1 MLISSVLDQRETN
14 MFTKNKERIASLTFE
29 IEAMKSVQEH
39 ISLSTGIIHLDSN
52 GTVEHVNTK
61 MLALLGYDI
70 QDLKGRN
77 NAVLISK
84 DYLNSK
90 EYKDLWSELRKGIS
104 VNQTIMF
111 VNKHNQSVWFD
122 CVYTPIVDSTNR
134 VLEIIGVFTN
144 INELVGSKI
153 EVEHKLKAINLS
165 MAIIEFSPDGIILD
179 ANENFLKTV
188 KYAKKEIVGQHHSIF
203 CDNDYKKSADYRQF
217 WDSLK
222 KGTFFSDKFKRVD
235 KHGCEL
241 WLEASYNPVF
251 DENGGVYKVIK
262 IASDTTKFIE
272 QYNNQKD
279 ISDLALSL
287 SDKSVILSNS
297 GVNYI
302 QQTTKEM
309 LNIKEHVDITNDHL
323 KSLHNQS
330 NKINSIVDTIN
341 KISVQTNLLALNA
354 AIEAARAGDAG
365 RGFSVVAQEVR
376 NLSKNTE
383 SAVKEI
389 FEVISNIQEEI
400 NLSLKH
406 INNVINDTENSRNL
420 AAKLEDVMMSLQ
432 SVIVDSTTVI
442 RNKTV

>member
-1 MLISSVLDQRETN
+1 
-14 MFTKNKERIASLTFE
+14 MFNKNKERIASLTFE
-29 IEAMKSVQEH
+29 MEALKSVQEH
-39 ISLSTGIIHLDSN
+39 ISLSTGIIHFDTN
-52 GTVEHVNTK
+52 GSVEHINTK
-61 MLALLGYDI
+61 MLAMLGYDL
-70 QDLKGRN
+70 QDIKGRN
-77 NAVLISK
+77 NTALLSK

-90 EYKDLWSELRKGIS
+90 EYKDLWNELRKGIS
-104 VNQTIMF
+104 GNQTIMF
-111 VNKHNQSVWFD
+111 MNKNNHSIWFD
-122 CVYTPIVDSTNR
+122 CVYTPVVDSTNR
-134 VLEIIGVFTN
+134 VLEIVGVFTN

-153 EVEHKLKAINLS
+153 EVDHKLKAINLS

-203 CDNDYKKSADYRQF
+203 CDNDYKKSPEYRQF

-222 KGTFFSDKFKRVD
+222 KGNFFSDKFKRVD
-235 KHGCEL
+235 KHGREL

-251 DENGGVYKVIK
+251 DEHGGVYKVIK

-287 SDKSVILSNS
+287 SDKSVALSNS
-297 GVNYI
+297 GVDYI

-309 LNIKEHVDITNDHL
+309 LNIKEHVDITNNHL
-323 KSLHNQS
+323 NSLHNQS

-376 NLSKNTE
+376 NLSQNTE

-389 FEVISNIQEEI
+389 FQVINSIQEEI

-406 INNVINDTENSRNL
+406 INNVINDTESSRAL
-420 AAKLEDVMMSLQ
+420 AGKLEEVMTSLQ
-432 SVIVDSTTVI
+432 AVIVDSTTVI

>member
-1 MLISSVLDQRETN
+1 METN
-14 MFTKNKERIASLTFE
+14 MFSKNKERIASLIFE
-29 IEAMKSVQEH
+29 IEALKNIQEH
-39 ISLSTGIIHLDSN
+39 ISLSTGIIHFDTN
-52 GTVEHVNTK
+52 GIVEQVNTK

-77 NAVLISK
+77 SSSLLSK

-90 EYKDLWSELRKGIS
+90 DYKDLWSDLRKGMS
-104 VNQTIMF
+104 GNQIVMF
-111 VNKHNQSVWFD
+111 INKNNHSMWFD
-122 CVYTPIVDSTNR
+122 CVYTPVIDSTNR
-134 VLEIIGVFTN
+134 VLEIVGVFTN

-153 EVEHKLKAINLS
+153 EVDQKLKAINLS

-179 ANENFLKTV
+179 ANDNFLKTV
-188 KYAKKEIVGQHHSIF
+188 KYSKREIIGQHHSIF
-203 CDNDYKKSADYRQF
+203 CDNNYKKSAEYRQF

-235 KHGCEL
+235 KNGREL
-241 WLEASYNPVF
+241 WLEASYNPVL
-251 DENGGVYKVIK
+251 DENGNVYKVIK

-287 SDKSVILSNS
+287 SDKSIALSNS
-297 GVNYI
+297 GVDYI

-323 KSLHNQS
+323 NSLHNQS
-330 NKINSIVDTIN
+330 NKINSIVDSIN

-376 NLSKNTE
+376 NLSQNTE

-389 FEVISNIQEEI
+389 FEVINNIQEEI

-406 INNVINDTENSRNL
+406 INNVINDTEISRTL
-420 AAKLEDVMMSLQ
+420 AGKLEEVMMNLQ

>member
-1 MLISSVLDQRETN
+1 

-29 IEAMKSVQEH
+29 IEAIKSVQEH
-39 ISLSTGIIHLDSN
+39 ISLSTGIIHFDSN

-61 MLALLGYDI
+61 MLSLLGYDT

-77 NAVLISK
+77 NSVLLSK
-84 DYLNSK
+84 DYLNSI
-90 EYKDLWSELRKGIS
+90 EYKDLWSDLRKGIS
-104 VNQTIMF
+104 VNQTILF
-111 VNKHNQSVWFD
+111 VNKQNHSMWFD
-122 CVYTPIVDSTNR
+122 CVYTPIVDSTKR

-153 EVEHKLKAINLS
+153 EVDHKLKAINLS
-165 MAIIEFSPDGIILD
+165 MAIIEFSPDGVILD

-203 CDNDYKKSADYRQF
+203 CDNDYKKSAEYRQF

-235 KHGCEL
+235 KNGHEL

-251 DENGGVYKVIK
+251 DENGCVYKVIK

-297 GVNYI
+297 GVDYI

-309 LNIKEHVDITNDHL
+309 LNIKEHVDITNGHL
-323 KSLHNQS
+323 NSLHNQS

-376 NLSKNTE
+376 NLSQNTE

-420 AAKLEDVMMSLQ
+420 AAKLEEVMMNLQ

>member
-1 MLISSVLDQRETN
+1 

-29 IEAMKSVQEH
+29 IEAIKSIQEH
-39 ISLSTGIIHLDSN
+39 ISLSTGIIHFDLN

-61 MLALLGYDI
+61 MLSLLGYDI

-77 NAVLISK
+77 NSVLLSN
-84 DYLNSK
+84 DYLNST
-90 EYKDLWSELRKGIS
+90 EYKDLWSDLRKGIS
-104 VNQTIMF
+104 VNQTILF
-111 VNKHNQSVWFD
+111 VNKQNHSMWFD
-122 CVYTPIVDSTNR
+122 CVYTPIVDSTKR

-144 INELVGSKI
+144 INQLVGSKI
-153 EVEHKLKAINLS
+153 EVDHKLKAINLS
-165 MAIIEFSPDGIILD
+165 MAIIEFSPDGVILD

-203 CDNDYKKSADYRQF
+203 CDNDYKKSPDYRQF

-241 WLEASYNPVF
+241 WLEASYNPVL
-251 DENGGVYKVIK
+251 DENGVVYKVIK
-262 IASDTTKFIE
+262 IASDTTKFI
-272 QYNNQKD
+272 QQFNNQKD

-287 SDKSVILSNS
+287 SEQSVELSNS
-297 GVNYI
+297 GVDYI

-309 LNIKEHVDITNDHL
+309 LNIKEHVDITNNHL
-323 KSLHNQS
+323 NSLHSQS

-376 NLSKNTE
+376 NLSQNTE

-389 FEVISNIQEEI
+389 FEVISHIQEEI

-406 INNVINDTENSRNL
+406 INNVINDTESSRVL
-420 AAKLEDVMMSLQ
+420 ADKLENVMMSLQ
-432 SVIVDSTTVI
+432 AVIVDSTTVI

>member
-1 MLISSVLDQRETN
+1 

>member
-1 MLISSVLDQRETN
+1 

-39 ISLSTGIIHLDSN
+39 ISLSTGIIHFDSN
-52 GTVEHVNTK
+52 GSVEHVNTK
-61 MLALLGYDI
+61 MLSLLGYEI

-77 NAVLISK
+77 NSVLLSK
-84 DYLNSK
+84 DYLNSTD
-90 EYKDLWSELRKGIS
+90 YKDLWSDLRKGIS
-104 VNQTIMF
+104 VNQTILF
-111 VNKHNQSVWFD
+111 VNKQNHSMWFD
-122 CVYTPIVDSTNR
+122 CVYTPIVDSTKR

-153 EVEHKLKAINLS
+153 EVDHKLKAINLS
-165 MAIIEFSPDGIILD
+165 MAIIEFSPDGVILD

-235 KHGCEL
+235 KHGREL

-251 DENGGVYKVIK
+251 DENGCVYKVIK

-297 GVNYI
+297 GVDYI

-309 LNIKEHVDITNDHL
+309 LNIKEHVDITNGHL
-323 KSLHNQS
+323 NSLHNQS

-376 NLSKNTE
+376 NLSQNTE

-420 AAKLEDVMMSLQ
+420 AAKLEEVMTSLQ
-432 SVIVDSTTVI
+432 AVIVDSTTVI